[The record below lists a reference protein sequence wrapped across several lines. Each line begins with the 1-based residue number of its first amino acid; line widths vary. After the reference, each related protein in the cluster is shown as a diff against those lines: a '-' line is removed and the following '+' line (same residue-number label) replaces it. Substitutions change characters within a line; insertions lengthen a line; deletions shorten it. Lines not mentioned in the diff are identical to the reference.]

1 MTDTPIA
8 VWVVE
13 DNALFRR
20 SLAELVNH
28 SQGMRCPIAVDTCE
42 EALAALDEGLLPDM
56 VLMDI
61 GLPGISGIEGARQI
75 RSFSPTT
82 RIIMLTVHEED
93 EKIFEALCAG
103 ASGYL
108 LKPTRA
114 DDIVEAI
121 RQVQAG
127 AAPMNGYIARRVL
140 DMFKSLAT
148 SRTPAPDY
156 GLTPREKEILQLLVD
171 GLSMKQVAAQL
182 DVSYHTIDTHQ
193 RNIYDKLHVR
203 SRGSAV
209 AKALKEKL
217 L

>member
-1 MTDTPIA
+1 MTDTPIS

-20 SLAELVNH
+20 SLAELVNN
-28 SQGMRCPIAVDTCE
+28 SEGMRCPVAVDTCE
-42 EALAALDEGLLPDM
+42 EALAALDEGLLPDL

-75 RSFSPTT
+75 KSFSPTT

-114 DDIVEAI
+114 DDIVAAI

-182 DVSYHTIDTHQ
+182 EVSYHTIDTHQ

-209 AKALKEKL
+209 AKALKERL